1 MCGIFGV
8 LGNYYNGLSNLNLT
22 LLEHR
27 GPDSNGVLEYKKQKL
42 ILAHTRLAIIDVQK
56 RSNQPMLSKCKKY
69 SITYNGEIYNF
80 LNLKKYLET
89 KGIYFKTNS
98 DTEVILNGYKYYG
111 TSFFN
116 KLNGIFSF
124 AIFDKSNN
132 SLHIC
137 RDSSGVKPLYYK
149 KNKNGIIFCSEIKPI
164 LVYLKSRNQINK
176 KVLINHL
183 IYNFSPGSDIIFSGI
198 KKLLPGKIISFV
210 DGKLNSY
217 SQLKNLTPQHKKRFE
232 FNATLNKFENVL
244 DKVIKSQT
252 ISDKPIGAFL
262 SGGLDSSTIVFFAS
276 KVKPNLETFCITGS
290 WEKEKNINSD
300 LYNASKIAKLLNVK
314 LNKVKLDDK
323 LFFKNLKNTIYNLEE
338 PISDTAS
345 FSTYLVSKTAKEMGI
360 KVLLSGIGG
369 DEVFAGYRRHLLAKY
384 SSFIKVVPVK
394 TLFLLNQNFEK
405 LFTRNLFGRRFKRFL
420 NILDDNNKIN
430 ITNLLRWQSHDDIE
444 NILHKN
450 IQSCLKK
457 NNLVD
462 NCKLENNLKSILKID
477 QNYYLPD
484 HNLNYTDKM
493 SMSCGVEVRVP
504 LIDNRVKS
512 FINTVPDKYLIRA
525 LETKWLLKKMMEK
538 YLPNK
543 FIYRKK
549 VGFGLPIHD
558 WISTSKYSYVY
569 DNLTS
574 NKFKKFEMF
583 NQNGIENLIFK
594 SKNGDEQASILLYAI
609 QCIYFWLICYIK
621 EN

>member
-8 LGNYYNGLSNLNLT
+8 LGDYYNGLSNLNLA

-27 GPDSNGVLEYKKQKL
+27 GPDSNGVLENKKQKL
-42 ILAHTRLAIIDVQK
+42 IFAHTRLAIIDAVK
-56 RSNQPMLSKCKKY
+56 RSNQPMVSKCKKY

-89 KGIYFKTNS
+89 KGIFFKTNS
-98 DTEVILNGYKYYG
+98 DTEVILNGYKYSG

-124 AIFDKSNN
+124 AIFDKTNN

-149 KNKNGIIFCSEIKPI
+149 KNNNGIIFCSEIKPI
-164 LVYLKSRNQINK
+164 IDYLKLRNQINK
-176 KVLINHL
+176 KALINHL

-198 KKLLPGKIISFV
+198 KKLLPGKIISFA
-210 DGKLNSY
+210 DGKLNSSY
-217 SQLKNLTPQHKKRFE
+217 QIKNFNPQPKKKFE
-232 FNATLNKFENVL
+232 FNATLNKFENIL
-244 DKVIKSQT
+244 YKVIKSQT
-252 ISDKPIGAFL
+252 MSDKPIGSFL

-276 KVKPNLETFCITGS
+276 KVKPNLETFCITGP

-300 LYNASKIAKLLNVK
+300 LYSASKIAELLNVK
-314 LNKVKLDDK
+314 LNKVNLDDK
-323 LFFKNLKNTIYNLEE
+323 LFFKNLKKTIYNLEE

-345 FSTYLVSKTAKEMGI
+345 FSTFLISKTAKEMGI

-384 SSFIKVVPVK
+384 SSLIKIVPIN
-394 TLFLLNQNFEK
+394 TLHLLNQNFEK

-420 NILDDNNKIN
+420 NILDDNKKIN
-430 ITNLLRWQSHDDIE
+430 ITNLLRWQSHDDIK
-444 NILHKN
+444 NILHQN
-450 IQSCLKK
+450 IKFCLKK
-457 NNLVD
+457 NNFV
-462 NCKLENNLKSILKID
+462 NHSKLENSLKSILKID
-477 QNYYLPD
+477 QNYFLPD

-504 LIDNRVKS
+504 LIDNRIKY
-512 FINTVPDKYLIRA
+512 FINTVPDEYLIRN
-525 LETKWLLKKMMEK
+525 LETKWLLKKVMEK
-538 YLPNK
+538 YLPKK

-558 WISTSKYSYVY
+558 WISTSKYSYVF

-574 NKFKKFEMF
+574 DRFKEFEVF
-583 NQNGIENLIFK
+583 NQKGIENLIFK

-609 QCIYFWLICYIK
+609 QCIYFWLVCYIK
-621 EN
+621 DN